1 MTMGVD
7 GGADCRA
14 CAAALLGADIMSKD
28 DDNMDSMRTS
38 FVRWSTNPNNQE
50 MADQTASSTITIYDN
65 AMVPLRASS
74 ATCKSGGGG
83 GGGDSARLKQ
93 NEPVAIAHV

>member
-1 MTMGVD
+1 MSQQDRVDTRKMTMGVD

-50 MADQTASSTITIYDN
+50 MADQTAKQHNYDIRQCYG
-65 AMVPLRASS
+65 AFES
-74 ATCKSGGGG
+74 
-83 GGGDSARLKQ
+83 LKCDMQ
-93 NEPVAIAHV
+93 ERRRRRRRR

>member
-1 MTMGVD
+1 MGVD

-38 FVRWSTNPNNQE
+38 FERWVADPHNQE
-50 MADQTASSTITIYDN
+50 MAEPTAKQHNYDIRQCYG
-65 AMVPLRASS
+65 AFES
-74 ATCKSGGGG
+74 
-83 GGGDSARLKQ
+83 LKCDMQ
-93 NEPVAIAHV
+93 ERRRRRRRRRR